1 MTTSITLPA
10 SGHTKR
16 KHRASD
22 ADPDVP
28 RKKKKEKLKQETGKP
43 RTKPSTSEFQVTKA
57 TMTLSVPPVFASNL
71 RAGAEEMLDSMIMRC
86 DNTSLRQICD
96 TELNMKIYPVPVW
109 CSLGSFKFTIPESN
123 SKRKCRLSFRCL

>member
-1 MTTSITLPA
+1 MTTSITLPT

-28 RKKKKEKLKQETGKP
+28 RKKKKEKLKQDTGKP
-43 RTKPSTSEFQVTKA
+43 RTKPSTSASEFRVTKA

-96 TELNMKIYPVPVW
+96 TELNMKIYPIPVW
-109 CSLGSFKFTIPESN
+109 CSLGSFKFTFPESN
-123 SKRKCRLSFRCL
+123 SEHKC